1 MNNGQES
8 NKVSTLVAKW
18 LDGEHTMFDACSEEP
33 ETAWQAILELSRR
46 RLTEEQEELLAAGP
60 LETLLSLHGP
70 TFIDRVLKEAESNP
84 PFNHLLGGVWR
95 REMPDEIWEWIVKVR
110 KETW

>member
-1 MNNGQES
+1 MKDAE
-8 NKVSTLVAKW
+8 KTERVSTLVATW
-18 LDGEHTMFDACSEEP
+18 FGGEHTMFDACTEEP
-33 ETAWQAILELSRR
+33 ETAWHAILELSRR
-46 RLTEEQEELLAAGP
+46 PLTEEQEELLAAGP

-84 PFNHLLGGVWR
+84 RFNYLLGGVWR
-95 REMPDEIWEWIVKVR
+95 REMPDEIWEPIVKVR